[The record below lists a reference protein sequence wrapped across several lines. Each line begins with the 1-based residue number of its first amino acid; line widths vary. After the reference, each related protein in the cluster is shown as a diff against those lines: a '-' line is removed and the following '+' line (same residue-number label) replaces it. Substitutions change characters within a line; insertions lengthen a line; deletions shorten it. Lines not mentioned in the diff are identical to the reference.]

1 MILIDFIKV
10 MKHWINFHEWFGY
23 RELDFVM
30 DNCPS
35 HKSKKTIFES
45 HSLNMNISFLPTYS
59 PNLALIEF
67 VLHI

>member
-1 MILIDFIKV
+1 MNDLGI
-10 MKHWINFHEWFGY
+10 
-23 RELDFVM
+23 ELVFVM
-30 DNCPS
+30 DNCSS
-35 HKSKKTIFES
+35 HKSKITIFES